1 MNHLLELRGLHKSF
15 ARTEALRGVSLDV
28 QPGEVVAVTGP
39 SGSGKSTLLHCA
51 AGVLVPEAGSVT
63 FAGQRLHELD
73 ESARTRLRR
82 REIGLVLQFGQL
94 VPELTAV
101 QNAALPLLLDGTDR
115 RTARTAALAWLERL
129 GVAEVA
135 DQVPAELSGGES
147 QRVAVARALV
157 TGPRLVCADEPTGA
171 LDTVAGERR
180 ADRAAGRGPRGPH
193 LVARGDARQPGGR
206 PRRPRGRAEGRLP
219 RVGTAGGRVVTT
231 LALALGSY
239 RSGGRARASAIA
251 ACTAVV
257 TGLLL
262 VAVSVV
268 GYTAVDGVEQTMPGG
283 STVFIGYGG
292 DVANLLWDRGVRP
305 GVLLRPAPDLPGA
318 PDVAPAGRATRHRG
332 ARASSRGAAT
342 RRRHAPTGAR
352 DRRVGGRHPGT
363 GRRRPRAAGPPRP
376 AHALRRRRHAVVGR

>member
-1 MNHLLELRGLHKSF
+1 MNHLLALRGLHKSF

-63 FAGQRLHELD
+63 FDGQRLDELD

-94 VPELTAV
+94 VPDLTAV

-171 LDTVAGERR
+171 LDTVAGEVVLTELLAAVRDAHASLLVVTHDNRVAAR
-180 ADRAAGRGPRGPH
+180 ADREVVLRDGA
-193 LVARGDARQPGGR
+193 LEGGR
-206 PRRPRGRAEGRLP
+206 
-219 RVGTAGGRVVTT
+219 
-231 LALALGSY
+231 
-239 RSGGRARASAIA
+239 
-251 ACTAVV
+251 
-257 TGLLL
+257 
-262 VAVSVV
+262 SVV
-268 GYTAVDGVEQTMPGG
+268 
-283 STVFIGYGG
+283 
-292 DVANLLWDRGVRP
+292 
-305 GVLLRPAPDLPGA
+305 
-318 PDVAPAGRATRHRG
+318 
-332 ARASSRGAAT
+332 AS
-342 RRRHAPTGAR
+342 
-352 DRRVGGRHPGT
+352 
-363 GRRRPRAAGPPRP
+363 
-376 AHALRRRRHAVVGR
+376 